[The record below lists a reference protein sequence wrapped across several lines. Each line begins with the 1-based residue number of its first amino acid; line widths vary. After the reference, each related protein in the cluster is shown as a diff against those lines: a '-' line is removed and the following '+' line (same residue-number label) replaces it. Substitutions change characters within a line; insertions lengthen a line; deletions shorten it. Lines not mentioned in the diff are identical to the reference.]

1 MIKKI
6 LLLSMVFVLLFV
18 SLLYAN
24 GNATSEYVHH
34 DLKVTI
40 EPGKEFI
47 RVTDTIQLTTALKHK
62 GKKIQFLLHG
72 NLKIVSKSKQ
82 IKIKKRSG
90 ELKSEFFGID
100 PAKFEIQN
108 KIPLNHY
115 SIQFSKKSKKTKTLT
130 FDMTYEGK
138 IVHPIKKMGAEYAR
152 GFIETPGIICDKG
165 VYLAGATFW
174 IPWFNDDLVTF
185 KLETVVPKPWDA
197 VSQGR
202 RLLHEEKKGMQV
214 TVWDSPEPMVEVF
227 LVAAKFKEY
236 GLKVGKVNVMA
247 FLRSEDEGLAN
258 KYLETTGQY
267 LEMYE
272 KLIGPYPYS
281 KFALIENF
289 WETGYGMPS
298 FTLLGSKIIRFPFI
312 LHSSYPHE
320 LLHNWWGNSVF
331 VDHEAGNWCEGL
343 TVYMADHLIKQQ
355 RYQDSEYR
363 KTTLQNYTH
372 YAAGKKEEFPLT
384 KFKERTNALSSSIGY
399 GKSMMVF
406 HMLRH
411 MVGDMLFNKSI
422 QHFYKENKYNRSS
435 FDHVRKALE
444 EITGKDLKDF
454 FHQWVSEIGAPEIR
468 LSDAK
473 VTKNEEKYILEFS
486 LDQVQK
492 EKIYSLMVPVA
503 IYLEGEKDAAVKNL
517 EFKKKHK
524 RFMFTF
530 DQPPLGIDVDPQF
543 DVFRKL
549 HINEIPATLSNAF
562 GAKAVLILLPS
573 KASEDFLKGYSK
585 LAETWAKESGGK
597 IKIKQDSEISSL
609 PDNKAVWLMGWEN
622 IHRESIKKGISDYK
636 KIAEFKD
643 ESIRIG
649 EKNLP
654 CHSNSII
661 VAVKNQKN
669 PSHVVV
675 FLSTDR
681 KAALPGLGRKLPHY
695 GKYSFL
701 AFEGDEPDNML
712 KGQWPAVN
720 SPMFVNLSP
729 SSPSPISIGE
739 IKQQLPQQEPL
750 ARLAP
755 LFSSKR
761 MMDHIRYLVSEELEG
776 RGLGSK
782 GLEKAAHYI
791 AMAFKKAGLKPGG
804 DNNSYFQTWEAV
816 VGKEKRK
823 AALHNVIGIIPGKN
837 PAFQD
842 QSVVIC
848 AHYDHLGLGWP
859 DVHRGDEGKI
869 HFGADD
875 NASGVA
881 VMLELAHTLGKS
893 FKPERSI
900 VFIAFTG
907 EENRLTGSA
916 YYLKNLEKKNKNQLI
931 NMMAAVNLDTV
942 GRLAEQEKL
951 MVIGGSSAREWK
963 FIFMGIGYTVGIETQ
978 LVTQELDASDQVSF
992 IKVGI
997 PAIQLFSGPH
1007 MDYHR
1012 PSDTI
1017 GKINGAGLVKVATV
1031 AKEAIVYLSERK
1043 EPLTFKGSAPK
1054 IAKTAS
1060 PSSKEGRRVR
1070 TGIMPDFSFSGKG
1083 VKVGM
1088 VSPGSPAEKAGL
1100 KKGDVIIKLED
1111 VEVTNLRDYSNAL
1124 QAHKPGDIVTMEYKR
1139 EGKSYSTSVILE
1151 AR

>member
-1 MIKKI
+1 MMKKI
-6 LLLSMVFVLLFV
+6 LLFSIVFILFFV
-18 SLLYAN
+18 SLLYSN
-24 GNATSEYVHH
+24 GTSEYVHH

-40 EPGKEFI
+40 EPEKKFI
-47 RVTDTIQLTTALKHK
+47 RVTDTIQLKTALKHK
-62 GKKIQFLLHG
+62 GKKIHFLLHG
-72 NLKIVSKSKQ
+72 NLTIVSKSDH
-82 IKIKKRSG
+82 IKIKKMRG
-90 ELKSEFFGID
+90 ELK
-100 PAKFEIQN
+100 AK
-108 KIPLNHY
+108 NHY
-115 SIQFSKKSKKTKTLT
+115 SIQFSKRSKKAKPLT
-130 FDMTYEGK
+130 FDITYEGN
-138 IVHPIKKMGAEYAR
+138 IFHPIRKIGAEYAR
-152 GFIETPGIICDKG
+152 GFRETPGIICDKG
-165 VYLAGATFW
+165 VYLEGDTFW

-185 KLETVVPKPWDA
+185 KLEAAVPETWDV

-202 RLLHEEKKGMQV
+202 RVLHEEKKGKQV
-214 TVWDSPEPMVEVF
+214 TVWDSPEPMEEVF

-272 KLIGPYPYS
+272 TLIGPYPYS

-331 VDHEAGNWCEGL
+331 VDHETGNWCEGL

-355 RYQDSEYR
+355 RNQGSEYR

-399 GKSMMVF
+399 GKSMMVS
-406 HMLRH
+406 HMLRR
-411 MVGDMLFNKSI
+411 MVGDSLFKKSI
-422 QHFYKENKYNRSS
+422 QHFYKENKYKRST
-435 FDHVRKALE
+435 FEHIRKAFE
-444 EITGKDLKDF
+444 KITGKDFKDF

-468 LSDAK
+468 LSDEK
-473 VTKNEEKYILEFS
+473 VTKKEKNYILEFS

-503 IYLEGEKDAAVKNL
+503 IYLKGNKDAAIKNL
-517 EFKKKHK
+517 EFKEKQKN
-524 RFMFTF
+524 FMFTF
-530 DQPPLGIDVDPQF
+530 DQQPLGIDVDPQF

-573 KASEDFLKGYSK
+573 KASEDFLNGYRE
-585 LAETWAKESGGK
+585 LAETWAAESDGK
-597 IKIKQDSEISSL
+597 IVIKQDSEVPSL
-609 PDNKAVWLMGWEN
+609 PDNKAIWLMGWEN
-622 IHRESIKKGISDYK
+622 IHRETIKKGISDYK
-636 KIAEFKD
+636 AELKD

-649 EKNLP
+649 EKNLSFD
-654 CHSNSII
+654 SNSII
-661 VAVKNQKN
+661 VTVKNRKN

-720 SPMFVNLSP
+720 SPMFINLSTT
-729 SSPSPISIGE
+729 SPSPGGIDE
-739 IKQQLPQQEPL
+739 IKQKLPQQKPL

-761 MMDHIRYLVSEELEG
+761 MMDHIKYLASEELEG

-791 AMAFKKAGLKPGG
+791 TMAFKKAGLKPGG
-804 DNNSYFQTWEAV
+804 DNNSYFQTWEADVV
-816 VGKEKRK
+816 VGKDKRK
-823 AALHNVIGIIPGKN
+823 AALHNVIGMIPGKN

-842 QSVVIC
+842 QSVIIC

-881 VMLELAHTLGKS
+881 VMLELAHTLGKTL
-893 FKPERSI
+893 KPERSI

-907 EENRLTGSA
+907 EENSLMGSS
-916 YYLKNLEKKNKNQLI
+916 YYLKDLEKKNKNRLK
-931 NMMAAVNLDTV
+931 NMMAAINLDTV
-942 GRLAEQEKL
+942 GRLTDEKKL
-951 MVIGGSSAREWK
+951 MVLGGSSAREWK
-963 FIFMGIGYTVGIETQ
+963 FIFMGIGYTVGIETH

-992 IKVGI
+992 IKASI

-1012 PSDTI
+1012 PTDTI
-1017 GKINGAGLVKVATV
+1017 DKIDAPGLVKVASV
-1031 AKEAIVYLSERK
+1031 AKEAVVYLSERK

-1060 PSSKEGRRVR
+1060 PSSGGGRRVR
-1070 TGIMPDFSFSGKG
+1070 TGIMPGFSFSGKG

-1100 KKGDVIIKLED
+1100 KKGDVIFKLQD
-1111 VEVTNLRDYSNAL
+1111 VEVTNLKEYSNAL
-1124 QAHKPGDIVTMEYKR
+1124 KAHKPGDTVSMEYKR
-1139 EGKSYSTSVILE
+1139 EGKSYSTSVTLE